1 MAKVEQNDPLQS
13 RRPPVSV
20 ILAAQDTVTCDGE
33 SVQLTAESFDIGAVV
48 SNGFGS
54 WRLCFGRHQMM
65 DEGDIW
71 VSLLYCR
78 PVDPGAEGG
87 VVIPSYLLN
96 PRRFRCVGLFP
107 S

>member
-1 MAKVEQNDPLQS
+1 
-13 RRPPVSV
+13 VSV
-20 ILAAQDTVTCDGE
+20 ILAAEDTVARDGE
-33 SVQLTAESFDIGAVV
+33 LVQLTAKSFDIGAVM
-48 SNGFGS
+48 SNSFGS
-54 WRLCFGRHQMM
+54 RWLCFGRHQMM

-87 VVIPSYLLN
+87 VIPGHLLN
-96 PRRFRCVGLFP
+96 PRRFWSVRLFP